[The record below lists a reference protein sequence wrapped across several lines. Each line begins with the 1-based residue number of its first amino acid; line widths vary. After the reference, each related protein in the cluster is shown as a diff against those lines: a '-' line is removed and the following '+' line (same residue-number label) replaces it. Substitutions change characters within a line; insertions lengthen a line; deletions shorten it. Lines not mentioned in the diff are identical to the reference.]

1 MKQIFILSLTCLMIA
16 RAEALLCPSN
26 FNHIAVGDNIKTVE
40 LKCGKPS
47 KQESKLIPP
56 PTPQEWTYYIPQTVS
71 TGSSNAQQGTLKTT
85 ISFDANGNAINI
97 SVNGIGV
104 GASTICGNSI
114 NLGDNIKSVQAACG
128 KPAVVNQ
135 TPANT
140 SGNVKQDEQTTYIYN
155 TNPPTTFTFKNGV
168 LIDSADAK

>member
-1 MKQIFILSLTCLMIA
+1 MKRMFILSLTCLMIA
-16 RAEALLCPSN
+16 RAEALLCPGN
-26 FNHIAVGDNIKTVE
+26 FNHIQVGDSIKTIE

-71 TGSSNAQQGTLKTT
+71 TGTSNQQQGTLKTT

-104 GASTICGNSI
+104 GASTICGNNISLGNNTKSI
-114 NLGDNIKSVQAACG
+114 QAACG
-128 KPAVVNQ
+128 KPAVINQ
-135 TPANT
+135 APADD
-140 SGNVKQDEQTTYIYN
+140 SSNVKKDEQITYIYN
-155 TNPPTTFTFKNGV
+155 TTPPTTFTFKNGV
-168 LIDSADAK
+168 LVDSTDTK